1 MAGLCFSA
9 GIAGGAPPPPGR
21 RSPAS
26 TGPAE
31 PDRACG
37 AAAAE
42 VPG

>member
-1 MAGLCFSA
+1 MEGLCFSA
-9 GIAGGAPPPPGR
+9 GIAG